1 MFPFGLFGALCVP
14 LMKFR
19 PLSLSLAATLMA
31 GSAFAQSGYT
41 IKLGYG
47 SIDPRATS
55 SDLKGT
61 LPAYNT
67 TYGYL
72 GNVAVS
78 SGVSLEVQTQDTLM
92 FSIERALNDNWSVEL
107 RLGYPPKHDVKLRI
121 SSPHLVAS
129 PDLLPDPGLYAGA
142 DLVRAGTIPLS
153 SVEAGVAGKLAA
165 NNGLVVAGVR
175 QWAPTLFLN
184 YKFGDKTQALRPW
197 VGVGINRTTFKSSTN
212 AVGNELYHDGAVR
225 VKLSDSTGL
234 AFQTGV
240 TYQFDQNWSL
250 QASWMTAAVKHKLT
264 TYTDHSSQKATYR
277 FHPSVFA
284 AVVAYSF

>member
-1 MFPFGLFGALCVP
+1 
-14 LMKFR
+14 MKFL

-61 LPAYNT
+61 LPAYNADFG
-67 TYGYL
+67 GYL

-92 FSIERALNDNWSVEL
+92 FSIERALNDNWAVEL
-107 RLGYPPKHDVKLRI
+107 RLGYPPKHDVKLRVNNPELTG
-121 SSPHLVAS
+121 SAALVN
-129 PDLLPDPGLYAGA
+129 
-142 DLVRAGTIPLS
+142 
-153 SVEAGVAGKLAA
+153 GVKAKLAA

-184 YKFGDKTQALRPW
+184 YKFGDKTNALRPW
-197 VGVGINRTTFKSSTN
+197 VGVGVNHTTFKSSTN
-212 AVGNELYHDGAVR
+212 AVGDELYHDGAVR

-234 AFQTGV
+234 AFQTGL
-240 TYQFDQNWSL
+240 TYQLDQNWSL
-250 QASWMTAAVKHKLT
+250 QASWMTAAVKHNLT

>member
-1 MFPFGLFGALCVP
+1 
-14 LMKFR
+14 MKFL
-19 PLSLSLAATLMA
+19 PLTLSLAATLMA

-61 LPAYNT
+61 LPAYNAKAG
-67 TYGYL
+67 GYL
-72 GNVAVS
+72 GNVNVS
-78 SGVSLEVQTQDTLM
+78 SGVSLEVQTQETLM
-92 FSIERALNDNWSVEL
+92 FSIERALNDNWAVEL
-107 RLGYPPKHDVKLRI
+107 RLGYPPKHDVKLRV
-121 SSPHLVAS
+121 SNPQLTASADQLSPTGAYLVANNQITLN
-129 PDLLPDPGLYAGA
+129 DVKNGVGA
-142 DLVRAGTIPLS
+142 
-153 SVEAGVAGKLAA
+153 KLAA

-184 YKFGDKTQALRPW
+184 YKFGDKTNALRPW
-197 VGVGINRTTFKSSTN
+197 VGVGVNHTTFKSSTN
-212 AVGNELYHDGAVR
+212 AVGDELYHDGAVR

-234 AFQTGV
+234 AFQTGL
-240 TYQFDQNWSL
+240 TYQLDQNWSL
-250 QASWMTAAVKHKLT
+250 QASWMTAAVKHNLT

>member
-1 MFPFGLFGALCVP
+1 
-14 LMKFR
+14 MKFL
-19 PLSLSLAATLMA
+19 PLTLSLAATLMA

-61 LPAYNT
+61 LPAYNKDAG
-67 TYGYL
+67 GYL

-92 FSIERALNDNWSVEL
+92 FSIERALNDNWAVEL
-107 RLGYPPKHDVKLRI
+107 RLGYPPKHDVKLRVNNPELTG
-121 SSPHLVAS
+121 SAALVN
-129 PDLLPDPGLYAGA
+129 
-142 DLVRAGTIPLS
+142 
-153 SVEAGVAGKLAA
+153 GVKAKLAA

-184 YKFGDKTQALRPW
+184 YKFGDKTNALRPW
-197 VGVGINRTTFKSSTN
+197 VGVGVNHTTFKSSTN
-212 AVGNELYHDGAVR
+212 AVGDELYHDGGVR

-240 TYQFDQNWSL
+240 TYQLDQNWSL
-250 QASWMTAAVKHKLT
+250 QASWMTAAVKHNLT
-264 TYTDHSSQKATYR
+264 TYTEHSSQKATYR

>member
-1 MFPFGLFGALCVP
+1 MFPFGLSGALCVP

-61 LPAYNT
+61 LPAYNAAAG
-67 TYGYL
+67 GYL

-92 FSIERALNDNWSVEL
+92 FSIERALNDNWAVEL
-107 RLGYPPKHDVKLRI
+107 RLGYPPKHDVKLR
-121 SSPHLVAS
+121 VNN
-129 PDLLPDPGLYAGA
+129 PGLTGYGPFV
-142 DLVRAGTIPLS
+142 DGVRA
-153 SVEAGVAGKLAA
+153 KLAA
-165 NNGLVVAGVR
+165 NNGLIVAGVR

-184 YKFGDKTQALRPW
+184 YKFGDKTNALRPW
-197 VGVGINRTTFKSSTN
+197 VGVGINHTTFKSSTN

-250 QASWMTAAVKHKLT
+250 QASWMTAAVKHNLT

>member
-1 MFPFGLFGALCVP
+1 
-14 LMKFR
+14 MKFL
-19 PLSLSLAATLMA
+19 PLTLSLAATLMA

-61 LPAYNT
+61 LPAVSK
-67 TYGYL
+67 GGAYL
-72 GNVAVS
+72 GNVDMT
-78 SGVSLEVQTQDTLM
+78 GGLQLEVQRQDTLM
-92 FSIERALNDNWSVEL
+92 FSIERALDEHWSVEL
-107 RLGYPPKHDVKLRI
+107 RLGYPPKHDVKLRVSQPQLTGSYDNLSI
-121 SSPHLVAS
+121 TGKTYVDKNLTTVAAITQ
-129 PDLLPDPGLYAGA
+129 G
-142 DLVRAGTIPLS
+142 
-153 SVEAGVAGKLAA
+153 VEDKVKA

-184 YKFGDKTQALRPW
+184 YKFGDKTNALRPW
-197 VGVGINRTTFKSSTN
+197 VGVGVNHTTFKSSTN
-212 AVGNELYHDGAVR
+212 AVGDELYHDGGVR

-234 AFQTGV
+234 AFQTGL
-240 TYQFDQNWSL
+240 TYQLDQNWSL
-250 QASWMTAAVKHKLT
+250 QASWMTAAVKHNLT

>member
-1 MFPFGLFGALCVP
+1 MFPFDLSGALCVP

-61 LPAYNT
+61 LPAYNAAAG
-67 TYGYL
+67 GYL

-107 RLGYPPKHDVKLRI
+107 RLGYPPKHDVKLRV
-121 SSPHLVAS
+121 SNPQLTASADQLSPTGAYLVANNQITLN
-129 PDLLPDPGLYAGA
+129 DVQNGVGA
-142 DLVRAGTIPLS
+142 
-153 SVEAGVAGKLAA
+153 KLAA
-165 NNGLVVAGVR
+165 NNGLIVAGVR

-184 YKFGDKTQALRPW
+184 YKFGDKASALRPW
-197 VGVGINRTTFKSSTN
+197 VGVGINHTTFKSSTN

-250 QASWMTAAVKHKLT
+250 QASWMTAAVKHNLT

>member
-1 MFPFGLFGALCVP
+1 MKYLP
-14 LMKFR
+14 LT
-19 PLSLSLAATLMA
+19 LSLAASLFA

-61 LPAYNT
+61 LPAVVGA
-67 TYGYL
+67 TYYGTV
-72 GNVAVS
+72 NVNA
-78 SGVSLEVQTQDTLM
+78 GVSLEVQRQDTLM
-92 FSIERALNDNWSVEL
+92 FSIERALDDQWSVEL
-107 RLGYPPKHDVKLRI
+107 RLGYPPKHDVKLRVNNPQL
-121 SSPHLVAS
+121 S
-129 PDLLPDPGLYAGA
+129 YQAGDA
-142 DLVRAGTIPLS
+142 LGPTKVTRVQA
-153 SVEAGVAGKLAA
+153 KLAA

-175 QWAPTLFLN
+175 QWAPTLFVN
-184 YKFGDKTQALRPW
+184 YKFGDKANALRPW
-197 VGVGINRTTFKSSTN
+197 VGVGINHTTFKSSTN

-234 AFQTGV
+234 AFQTGI
-240 TYQFDQNWSL
+240 TYQLDQNWSL
-250 QASWMTAAVKHKLT
+250 QASWMTAAVKHNLT
-264 TYTDHSSQKATYR
+264 SYTDHSAQRATYR

>member
-1 MFPFGLFGALCVP
+1 
-14 LMKFR
+14 MKFR
-19 PLSLSLAATLMA
+19 PLSLSLSLAATLMA

-61 LPAYNT
+61 LPAYNAAAG
-67 TYGYL
+67 GYL

-92 FSIERALNDNWSVEL
+92 FSIERALNDNWAVEL
-107 RLGYPPKHDVKLRI
+107 RLGYPPKHDVKLRVNNPQLQGDRAML
-121 SSPHLVAS
+121 SDAGKAAVAS
-129 PDLLPDPGLYAGA
+129 AEAAYGPAGGDA
-142 DLVRAGTIPLS
+142 AVAKVGQ
-153 SVEAGVAGKLAA
+153 GVGAKLAA

-197 VGVGINRTTFKSSTN
+197 VGVGINHTTFKSSTN

-250 QASWMTAAVKHKLT
+250 QASWMTAAVKHNLT

>member
-14 LMKFR
+14 LMQFR

-61 LPAYNT
+61 LPAVVSG
-67 TYGYL
+67 TYYGTV
-72 GNVAVS
+72 NVNG
-78 SGVSLEVQTQDTLM
+78 GVSLEVQRQDTLM
-92 FSIERALNDNWSVEL
+92 FSIERALDEHWSVEL
-107 RLGYPPKHDVKLRI
+107 RLGYPPKHDVKLRV
-121 SSPHLVAS
+121 SNPQLSYQ
-129 PDLLPDPGLYAGA
+129 PGDALGPTKVDRVGA
-142 DLVRAGTIPLS
+142 
-153 SVEAGVAGKLAA
+153 KLAA

-175 QWAPTLFLN
+175 QWAPTAFVN
-184 YKFGDKTQALRPW
+184 YKFGDKTHALRPW
-197 VGVGINRTTFKSSTN
+197 VGVGVNHTTFKSSTN
-212 AVGNELYHDGAVR
+212 AVGDELYHDGGVR

-240 TYQFDQNWSL
+240 TYQLDQNWSL

>member
-1 MFPFGLFGALCVP
+1 MFHLAISDALSA
-14 LMKFR
+14 LHMKFL
-19 PLSLSLAATLMA
+19 PLTLSLAATLMA

-61 LPAYNT
+61 LPAYNA
-67 TYGYL
+67 TYGGYL

-78 SGVSLEVQTQDTLM
+78 SGVSLEVQTQNTLM
-92 FSIERALNDNWSVEL
+92 FSIERALNDNWAVEL
-107 RLGYPPKHDVKLRI
+107 RLGYPPKHDVKLR
-121 SSPHLVAS
+121 VNN
-129 PDLLPDPGLYAGA
+129 PGLTGNAL
-142 DLVRAGTIPLS
+142 LVN
-153 SVEAGVAGKLAA
+153 GVKAKLAA

-184 YKFGDKTQALRPW
+184 YKFGDKTNALRPW
-197 VGVGINRTTFKSSTN
+197 VGVGVNHTTFKSSTN
-212 AVGNELYHDGAVR
+212 AVGDELYHDGGVR

-240 TYQFDQNWSL
+240 TYQLDQNWSL
-250 QASWMTAAVKHKLT
+250 QASWMTAAVKHNLT
-264 TYTDHSSQKATYR
+264 TYTEHSSQKATYR